1 MKIFWS
7 GLTIA
12 TLGALA
18 SLVSQ
23 PGLTQVLQPTTNPG
37 AIALP
42 DYGLWQNQERQ
53 KLLNAI
59 DHSLRYIDT
68 NTAQEDYA
76 AVQVPGFSREKVR
89 RSLVRFRQLVQ
100 QYPDPRQLHQAIQQE
115 FVFYQSVG
123 KDGMGQVDFTAYF
136 EPAYVASPV
145 KTNEFQYPLYRQP
158 PGFENWS
165 QPHPSRVALE
175 GRDGIPPSNSPLQGY
190 ELVWLKSRLEAYLIQ
205 VQGSAR
211 LQLTN
216 GRTMTIGFDGSTDY
230 EYVSLG
236 KELINEGIFQPEE
249 LSLPKLI
256 DYFEANPAALSTY
269 IPRNNRFIFFRETFG
284 SPPIGSIGVPV
295 LSERSIATD
304 KSIFPPGAIA
314 FIATQLPY
322 QRANGDWLKLPVSR
336 YVLDQDTGS
345 AIKGAGRVDIFLGT
359 GPNTQTRAGLVNDPG
374 NLYYLLLKD

>member
-42 DYGLWQNQERQ
+42 DYGLWQNPERQ

-68 NTAQEDYA
+68 NTAQEDYTK
-76 AVQVPGFSREKVR
+76 VQVPGFSREKVR

-115 FVFYQSVG
+115 FVFYRSVG

-145 KTNEFQYPLYRQP
+145 KTSEFQYPLYRQP

-165 QPHPSRVALE
+165 QPHPSRIALE
-175 GRDGIPPSNSPLQGY
+175 GRDGIPPSNSPLRGH

-211 LQLTN
+211 LQLTD

-256 DYFEANPAALSTY
+256 DYFEANPAELSTY
-269 IPRNNRFIFFRETFG
+269 IPRNNRFIFFQETFG

-295 LSERSIATD
+295 LAERSIATD